1 MGPFFGGHSDT
12 EDFSGGFLNQSVVG
26 WINNFTLE
34 AILAILLL
42 FIEAWLLNYII
53 NRNRLEK
60 NLTSIPG
67 MIYILLMSAH
77 PSFLGLS
84 PIIVGNLFVLLGL
97 GALFKIYK
105 KPLAAI
111 FIFNA
116 GLFFGI
122 ASLIYRPYLIL
133 LVVGFLGVLILNT
146 LSLKRAFQFFIGFLL
161 SYYLSYVLF
170 LNLGAGESFLNDWWW
185 LKIFNPFPFETEGYV
200 ILAVILILVLFTL
213 LSYNSYMIKKSIQ
226 VQQKID
232 LFFWIMLFAFPAIFL
247 IENLRIEML
256 TILAIPLAVLLH
268 MNVVRS
274 KNSFVPEFL
283 HLLVLL
289 GILGYQYSV
298 HLF

>member
-1 MGPFFGGHSDT
+1 ML
-12 EDFSGGFLNQSVVG
+12 E
-26 WINNFTLE
+26 TL
-34 AILAILLL
+34 LAIVLI
-42 FIEAWLLNYII
+42 FIEAWLLNHII

-60 NLTSIPG
+60 NLTSIAG

-84 PIIVGNLFVLLGL
+84 PVIVANLFVLLGL
-97 GALFKIYK
+97 SAIFKIYK

-133 LVVGFLGVLILNT
+133 LVVGLLGVLILNT
-146 LSLKRAFQFFIGFLL
+146 LSLRRAFQFIIGFVL

-170 LNLGAGESFLNDWWW
+170 LNLGAGESYLSDWWFF
-185 LKIFNPFPFETEGYV
+185 KMSNPFPFGTEGYI
-200 ILAVILILVLFTL
+200 ILATVMILVLFAL

-226 VQQKID
+226 AQQKID
-232 LFFWIMLFAFPAIFL
+232 LFFWIMMFALPAVFL
-247 IENLRIEML
+247 MENLRIEML
-256 TILAIPLAVLLH
+256 TILAIPLAALMH